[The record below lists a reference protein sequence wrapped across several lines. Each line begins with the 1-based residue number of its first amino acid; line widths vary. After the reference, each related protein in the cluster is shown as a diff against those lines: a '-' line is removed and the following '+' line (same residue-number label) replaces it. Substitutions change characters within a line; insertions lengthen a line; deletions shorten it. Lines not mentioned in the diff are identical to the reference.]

1 MEAQMNIAPNE
12 LGRKESYKL
21 FTSVIVPRP
30 IAWVTTLNEDG
41 STNAAPFSF
50 FMGVTSYPPRLA
62 ISVSSKMGEPKDT
75 ARNII
80 RTKEFVVNLVTKPNA
95 EAMFITSGDYDY
107 GVDELAQAKL
117 STGESEKIS
126 APYIQESPVNME
138 CKLEKII
145 EIGEPI
151 NYLIIGEV
159 LLFHLDDEVYS
170 EGAVDPHKLQ
180 SVGRLGNPLYCNVN
194 DIFRMERP

>member
-1 MEAQMNIAPNE
+1 MNIDPNDI
-12 LGRKESYKL
+12 GRKETYNL

-30 IAWVTTLNEDG
+30 IAWVTTLNKDG

-50 FMGVTSYPPRLA
+50 FMGVTIYPPRLA
-62 ISVSSKMGEPKDT
+62 ISVSSRMGEPKDT

-80 RTKEFVVNLVTKPNA
+80 RTKEFVVNLVTKSNVK
-95 EAMFITSGDYDY
+95 AMNITSADYEY
-107 GVDELAQAKL
+107 GIDELLQANL

-126 APYIQESPVNME
+126 TPYITESPVNME
-138 CKLEKII
+138 CRLEKIV
-145 EIGEPI
+145 EIGEPP

-159 LLFHLDDEVYS
+159 LLFHLDDAVYS
-170 EGAVDPHKLQ
+170 EKVVDPHKLQ
-180 SVGRLGNPLYCNVN
+180 LIGRMGNPLYSNVN